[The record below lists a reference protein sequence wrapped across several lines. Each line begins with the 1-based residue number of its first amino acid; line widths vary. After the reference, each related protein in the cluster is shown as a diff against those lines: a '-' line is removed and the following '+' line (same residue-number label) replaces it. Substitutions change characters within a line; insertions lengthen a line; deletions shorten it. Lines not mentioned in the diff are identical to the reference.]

1 MQKPPDIGNARELWF
16 PHLVRVTKSAIA
28 SWKILHYSLFT
39 RSSNQRRGKSSR
51 MTTIVLSGGGGTRLW
66 PLSRQSIPKQYCNLL
81 DGLTLFERTIKRN
94 IKLSDNIIV
103 VTNVAHFD
111 IAKSQFRKV
120 CPDKQVHFILEPCGR
135 NTAPGIALACL
146 ELDPEEN
153 VLVVPSDHII
163 LDEEAYQDAVNRAL
177 VAANLGYLV
186 TFGLKPEYA
195 ETGFGYIEADVD
207 KETAGEGFLLVKAF
221 KEKPDRATAEEYI
234 AAGRYYW
241 NSGIFSFLAGKYLYE
256 LGNTAPEILLASK
269 KAWEAARK
277 SISQN
282 TEDVIAIPE
291 EAMLSIPAESIDYAV
306 MEKSQNVAVVP
317 CSLGWSDLGSWD
329 AIWKIRERSGLEALE
344 GSSTISIES
353 KRNLVVGSERIV
365 ALVDV
370 EDLIV
375 VDTPDAL
382 LISKRGSSQ
391 NVKRIV
397 EQLKEKGK
405 THLL

>member
-1 MQKPPDIGNARELWF
+1 
-16 PHLVRVTKSAIA
+16 
-28 SWKILHYSLFT
+28 
-39 RSSNQRRGKSSR
+39 
-51 MTTIVLSGGGGTRLW
+51 
-66 PLSRQSIPKQYCNLL
+66 
-81 DGLTLFERTIKRN
+81 
-94 IKLSDNIIV
+94 
-103 VTNVAHFD
+103 
-111 IAKSQFRKV
+111 
-120 CPDKQVHFILEPCGR
+120 
-135 NTAPGIALACL
+135 
-146 ELDPEEN
+146 
-153 VLVVPSDHII
+153 
-163 LDEEAYQDAVNRAL
+163 
-177 VAANLGYLV
+177 
-186 TFGLKPEYA
+186 
-195 ETGFGYIEADVD
+195 
-207 KETAGEGFLLVKAF
+207 
-221 KEKPDRATAEEYI
+221 
-234 AAGRYYW
+234 
-241 NSGIFSFLAGKYLYE
+241 
-256 LGNTAPEILLASK
+256 LASK